1 MDWAELKD
9 GAGMYHLQKCL
20 IFIQEVA
27 WYLYSYPLL
36 YVITPL
42 LERQQY
48 DWMVPAGDEEQLI
61 EADSEQSRTEM
72 LMDRQKYF
80 EECEVS
86 WQHPV
91 AEGTEVQPTPE

>member
-1 MDWAELKD
+1 
-9 GAGMYHLQKCL
+9 
-20 IFIQEVA
+20 
-27 WYLYSYPLL
+27 
-36 YVITPL
+36 
-42 LERQQY
+42 
-48 DWMVPAGDEEQLI
+48 MVPAGDEEQLI

-80 EECEVS
+80 EEREVS